1 MDVVLWRLSGPDQ
14 EFTLTAVPHT
24 CRTLTIFT
32 V

>member
-1 MDVVLWRLSGPDQ
+1 MWCCGDWSGPDQ